1 MFSFSFLFFKRKL
14 LLEPSCMEHGDWR
27 RFIGAGLLID
37 AQSRRR
43 GVSLSLSLF
52 LFGGAGA
59 RGVASEIVRSIVAT
73 SRWSTCLAPSVGND
87 SFWFHFC
94 FCFCFFCFYGRRL
107 IHRSVNGDAHFF
119 ADAAAVK
126 RFGPVSRTR
135 KNWATWNS
143 NSIGWLRN
151 DLHFATHN
159 NDNNN
164 NNKKQK
170 TNAKRPV
177 GSVALF
183 FSTSHVTW
191 GCLYLAATLND
202 VISR

>member
-1 MFSFSFLFFKRKL
+1 MHGTRR
-14 LLEPSCMEHGDWR
+14 LEALHWSRAIDR
-27 RFIGAGLLID
+27 RTIST
-37 AQSRRR
+37 SRCL
-43 GVSLSLSLF
+43 SLSLSLSLWRSGRPRRRIGNRSIDRCYESVVHLFGAKRWQRLFLVSLLF
-52 LFGGAGA
+52 LF
-59 RGVASEIVRSIVAT
+59 
-73 SRWSTCLAPSVGND
+73 
-87 SFWFHFC
+87 
-94 FCFCFFCFYGRRL
+94 FCFFCFYGRRL

-143 NSIGWLRN
+143 NSIGWLHN

>member
-43 GVSLSLSLF
+43 GVSLSLSLSF
-52 LFGGAGA
+52 SLEERAPAASHRKSFDRSLLRVGGPLVWRQALATTLFGFTF
-59 RGVASEIVRSIVAT
+59 VFV
-73 SRWSTCLAPSVGND
+73 
-87 SFWFHFC
+87 F
-94 FCFCFFCFYGRRL
+94 FFCFYGRRL

-143 NSIGWLRN
+143 NSIGWLHN

>member
-94 FCFCFFCFYGRRL
+94 FCFFFLLLRASVDSPICQRRRALLRGRRGRETFRARL
-107 IHRSVNGDAHFF
+107 KDAQKLGHLELEFH
-119 ADAAAVK
+119 
-126 RFGPVSRTR
+126 
-135 KNWATWNS
+135 
-143 NSIGWLRN
+143 WL
-151 DLHFATHN
+151 A
-159 NDNNN
+159 
-164 NNKKQK
+164 
-170 TNAKRPV
+170 P
-177 GSVALF
+177 
-183 FSTSHVTW
+183 
-191 GCLYLAATLND
+191 
-202 VISR
+202 